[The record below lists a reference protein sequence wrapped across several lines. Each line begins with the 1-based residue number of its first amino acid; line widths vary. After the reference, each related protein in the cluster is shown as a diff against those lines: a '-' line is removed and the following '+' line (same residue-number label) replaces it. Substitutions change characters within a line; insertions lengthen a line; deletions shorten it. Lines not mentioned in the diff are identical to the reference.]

1 MPKSTPFSALCQW
14 LVDPPLRTLISI
26 CSSLGAFMS
35 IVRAID
41 VGYGITK
48 YIRRVDGDCIEC
60 GSFLSM
66 AEFCSS
72 DTTMQGLGGRRDTV
86 AVPMG
91 PHFYEVGP
99 DIELALEPWRST
111 LKGEDFITTPEYL
124 ALMRGAL
131 YYMNVE
137 VIDLLVVGLPVAYFA
152 DKKDSLVKLA
162 EGEHAVGRGRKV
174 LVKRALAVAQP
185 QGALVTYAAQQ
196 GVLDQIQHQ
205 DSLII
210 DVGTRTFDWVST
222 RGMRLLIRKSHSVDR
237 GINNMLRIIAREI
250 SRDIG
255 AIYLHLDA
263 IDLALRKARP
273 LTLYGKPYS
282 IEKFKPLAMTVAH
295 QAVGAMLSQI
305 GDTQRFDN
313 VVLTGGGAQIFKKYI
328 KEALPRHS
336 LLELAEPLY
345 ANVRGFQ
352 LAGQGRVEAEA
363 GLDAVAQVEQR
374 R

>member
-1 MPKSTPFSALCQW
+1 MSKSTPFSALCQW
-14 LVDPPLRTLISI
+14 LADLPLRTLMSI
-26 CSSLGAFMS
+26 CSSLEALMS

-48 YIRRVDGDCIEC
+48 YIRRVDGDFIEC
-60 GSFLSM
+60 GSFLSI

-72 DTTMQGLGGRRDTV
+72 DTTMQGLGGWRDTV

-162 EGEHAVGRGRKV
+162 EGEHSVGRGRKV

-255 AIYLHLDA
+255 ADYQHLDA
-263 IDLALRKARP
+263 IDLALRKERP

-305 GDTQRFDN
+305 GDTDRKS
-313 VVLTGGGAQIFKKYI
+313 VV
-328 KEALPRHS
+328 
-336 LLELAEPLY
+336 
-345 ANVRGFQ
+345 
-352 LAGQGRVEAEA
+352 
-363 GLDAVAQVEQR
+363 
-374 R
+374 